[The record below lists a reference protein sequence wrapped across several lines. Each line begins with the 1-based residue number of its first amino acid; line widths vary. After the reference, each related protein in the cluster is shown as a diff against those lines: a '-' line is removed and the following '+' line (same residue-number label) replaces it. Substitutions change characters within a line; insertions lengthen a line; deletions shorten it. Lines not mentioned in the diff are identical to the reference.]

1 MAQSISK
8 RGDETAYSRRRERR
22 QIPHARLARLNQE
35 FRADIAQLK
44 KKHVLESVLVAASI
58 VTAALGLGVLVYAAP
73 TCSTPTATPTILIGE
88 AFKVAGC

>member
-1 MAQSISK
+1 MAQPISR
-8 RGDETAYSRRRERR
+8 RGDKTAYSRRTERR

-44 KKHVLESVLVAASI
+44 KKHVLESGLVAASI
-58 VTAALGLGVLVYAAP
+58 VAAVLGLGVLVYAAP
-73 TCSTPTATPTILIGE
+73 ICSTPTATPTIFIGG